1 MRRVMRVRVAAVMTA
16 SLLVGWLASVAS
28 AETSSSKEL
37 PAPGED
43 DKLYSC
49 KKSTGSIEVTFKPET
64 EVKDLVTW
72 VMGFTCKNFI
82 YAPHLVAQGR
92 KLTIVAPAKM
102 TAQEAYRLFLASLST
117 LGLTVVPQG
126 NVVKIVE
133 SATGKH
139 LPVPM
144 FAAGA
149 PDNTDQLVRYV
160 MRPQYTQA
168 DALAKAIGAVKSD
181 PGEIVVAGSLLLI
194 VDYGSHV
201 RDMLSI
207 AKLVDVPSGSEGVY
221 TLPLMHADATKLLP
235 KLTAILGMDGGAA
248 PGVKT
253 AAPTPTE
260 VQGVAPSKIL
270 VDERTNTLIVAA
282 SPAAYERVKALVE
295 RLDIALDIEGGS
307 SIHVYP
313 LGSAIAEEV
322 AKTLNEAIQK
332 TQAPTSTSTGPQ
344 RAPAPSSA
352 AAGLGE
358 GLDGRAQVVADKPT
372 NKLIVVS
379 SGRDFLAIKEVI
391 KELDQPRRQVYIEA
405 LILEVNMT
413 DAQEVGLSTH
423 MGTVFGTVR
432 NPSSMLLG
440 GTRVGNVSSVD
451 TTSLASATGLVGGLV
466 GKALPGASKLLGQSI
481 PSFGVL
487 VQALANRTNT
497 NVLSAPSIIAL
508 DNEEAKYKV
517 GVNIPYS
524 KGVIPTTTVT
534 QSSSVSTNVDR
545 KDLVLELKIKPHIS
559 TGDQV
564 LLEIVHE
571 ANDLGDDLALGP
583 SWATRGFETRAVVKD
598 QQTFVLGGL
607 MQEKD
612 TYRSDQV
619 PLLGDIPLIGHLFKY
634 TKKTKRKTNL
644 VIMLTPYIIKDDLEL
659 EAIRER
665 KMREHQEYTRSLKTF
680 AELRYEPR
688 IDYRRKRGLV
698 EEINRA
704 VQMVESDREALDVL
718 RRPAPMTSGP
728 VQVQAIQPDGGAE

>member
-1 MRRVMRVRVAAVMTA
+1 MTV
-16 SLLVGWLASVAS
+16 SLIAGWLASVAS
-28 AETSSSKEL
+28 AETASEV
-37 PAPGED
+37 APGED

-49 KKSTGSIEVTFKPET
+49 KKASGSVAVTFKPET

-92 KLTIVAPAKM
+92 KVTIVAPTKM
-102 TAQEAYRLFLASLST
+102 TQGEAYRLFLASLAT
-117 LGLTVVPQG
+117 IGLTVVPQG

-133 SATGKH
+133 TATGKH
-139 LPVPM
+139 LPLPM
-144 FAAGA
+144 YKSGA

-160 MRPQYTQA
+160 LRPQYMQA
-168 DALAKAIGAVKSD
+168 DALAKAIGSVKSD
-181 PGEIVVAGSLLLI
+181 PGEITIAGSLLLV
-194 VDYGSHV
+194 VDYASHV
-201 RDMLSI
+201 RDMLAI

-221 TLPLMHADATKLLP
+221 TIPLMHADAAKLLP
-235 KLTAILGMDGGAA
+235 KLTSILGMDATGAA
-248 PGVKT
+248 PARG
-253 AAPTPTE
+253 APDPQASQT
-260 VQGVAPSKIL
+260 VAPSKLL
-270 VDERTNTLIVAA
+270 VDDRTNTLVVAA
-282 SPAAYERVKALVE
+282 SVAAYERVKALVE
-295 RLDIALDIEGGS
+295 RLDIPLDIEGGS

-332 TQAPTSTSTGPQ
+332 TQAPAGSSTGP
-344 RAPAPSSA
+344 RPATASP

-405 LILEVNMT
+405 LILEVNMGNEQSMGISAHT
-413 DAQEVGLSTH
+413 GTTVG
-423 MGTVFGTVR
+423 
-432 NPSSMLLG
+432 SSNTTIGLG
-440 GTRVGNVSSVD
+440 GVQLGNGVSSVD
-451 TTSLASATGLVGGLV
+451 PTSLASATGLVGGLI
-466 GKALPGASKLLGQSI
+466 GKTLPGSEELFGTSI
-481 PSFGVL
+481 PSFGIL
-487 VQALANRTNT
+487 VQAIATRSNT

-517 GVNIPYS
+517 GVNIPFS
-524 KGVIPTTTVT
+524 KGVIPASSLT
-534 QSSSVSTNVDR
+534 QNAPLTTNVDR

-564 LLEIVHE
+564 LLEISHE
-571 ANDLGDDLALGP
+571 ANDYGEDLALGP

-607 MQEKD
+607 MQEKEIL
-612 TYRSDQV
+612 SAQQV
-619 PLLGDIPLIGHLFKY
+619 PLLGDIPILGHLFKY
-634 TKKTKRKTNL
+634 SKKTKKKTNL

-659 EAIRER
+659 EEIRQR
-665 KMREHQEYTRSLKTF
+665 KMREHEEYTQSRRTF
-680 AELRYEPR
+680 AELRFEPR

-698 EEINRA
+698 EEINRT
-704 VQMVESDREALDVL
+704 VLQVEQDAATLELL
-718 RRPAPMTSGP
+718 KRPEPMKAGP
-728 VQVQAIQPDGGAE
+728 VQVPAAQPD

>member
-1 MRRVMRVRVAAVMTA
+1 MRVRLAAVMTV
-16 SLLVGWLASVAS
+16 SLLAGWLVSVAS
-28 AETSSSKEL
+28 AETSSEL
-37 PAPGED
+37 PVPGED
-43 DKLYSC
+43 DKLYAC

-92 KLTIVAPAKM
+92 KLTIVAPTKM
-102 TAQEAYRLFLASLST
+102 TAGEAYRLFLASLST

-126 NVVKIVE
+126 NIVKIVE
-133 SATGKH
+133 SNTGKH
-139 LPVPM
+139 LPVPLYKN
-144 FAAGA
+144 GA

-160 MRPQYTQA
+160 MRPQFMQA
-168 DALAKAIGAVKSD
+168 EALAKAIGSVKSD
-181 PGEIVVAGSLLLI
+181 PGEITVAGSLLLI

-221 TLPLMHADATKLLP
+221 TIPLQHADATKLLP
-235 KLTAILGMDGGAA
+235 KLTGILGMDGSGAPA
-248 PGVKT
+248 AGKA
-253 AAPTPTE
+253 AAPTDMA
-260 VQGVAPSKIL
+260 QGVAPSKIL
-270 VDERTNTLIVAA
+270 VDDRTNTLVVAA
-282 SPAAYERVKALVE
+282 SVAAYERVKALVE
-295 RLDIALDIEGGS
+295 RLDIPLDIEGGS

-332 TQAPTSTSTGPQ
+332 TQAPAGTSSPGRPG
-344 RAPAPSSA
+344 APLPAP

-405 LILEVNMT
+405 LILEVT
-413 DAQEVGLSTH
+413 LGSESE
-423 MGTVFGTVR
+423 FGISAHGGKT
-432 NPSSMLLG
+432 LG
-440 GTRVGNVSSVD
+440 GQNGTTLGLGGIQLGNGVTSLD
-451 TTSLASATGLVGGLV
+451 PTSLASATGLIGGV
-466 GKALPGASKLLGQSI
+466 IGKALPGSEDLFGQSI
-481 PSFGVL
+481 PSFGIL
-487 VQALANRTNT
+487 LQAIANRSNT

-524 KGVIPTTTVT
+524 KGVIPTTTLT
-534 QSSSVSTNVDR
+534 QNAPISTNVDR

-564 LLEIVHE
+564 LLEISHE
-571 ANDLGDDLALGP
+571 ANDYGEDLALGP

-612 TYRSDQV
+612 IQQARQI
-619 PLLGDIPLIGHLFKY
+619 PLLGDIPILGNLFKY
-634 TKKTKRKTNL
+634 SKKIKKKTNL
-644 VIMLTPYIIKDDLEL
+644 IIMLTPYIIKDDLDL

-665 KMREHQEYTRSLKTF
+665 KMREHTEYTQSKRTF
-680 AELRYEPR
+680 EQLRFQPR

-698 EEINRA
+698 EDINRT
-704 VQMVESDREALDVL
+704 VMQVETDLATLEALK
-718 RRPAPMTSGP
+718 RPEAMKSGP
-728 VQVQAIQPDGGAE
+728 VQTAPASQPE

>member
-1 MRRVMRVRVAAVMTA
+1 MRVRVAAVVTA
-16 SLLVGWLASVAS
+16 SLVAGWLASVAS
-28 AETSSSKEL
+28 AETSSEL
-37 PAPGED
+37 EAPGED
-43 DKLYSC
+43 EKLYSC
-49 KKSTGSIEVTFKPET
+49 KKNQGSIEVTFKPET

-82 YAPHLVAQGR
+82 YAPHIVAQGR
-92 KLTIVAPAKM
+92 KLTIVAPSKM
-102 TAQEAYRLFLASLST
+102 TAGEAYRLFLASLAT
-117 LGLTVVPQG
+117 LNLTVVPQG
-126 NVVKIVE
+126 NIVKIVE
-133 SATGKH
+133 SNTGKH
-139 LPVPM
+139 LPVPLYKN
-144 FAAGA
+144 GA
-149 PDNTDQLVRYV
+149 PDDTDQLVRYV
-160 MRPQYTQA
+160 MRPQYMQA
-168 DALAKAIGAVKSD
+168 DALAKAIGSVKSD
-181 PGEIVVAGSLLLI
+181 PGEITVAGSLLLI

-201 RDMLSI
+201 RDMLAI
-207 AKLVDVPSGSEGVY
+207 AKLIDVPSGSEGVY
-221 TLPLMHADATKLLP
+221 TIPLMHADATKLMP

-248 PGVKT
+248 PVTGKPGAPPSTDMT
-253 AAPTPTE
+253 A
-260 VQGVAPSKIL
+260 QGVAPSKIL

-282 SPAAYERVKALVE
+282 SAAAYERVKALVQ
-295 RLDIALDIEGGS
+295 RLDVALDIEGGM

-332 TQAPTSTSTGPQ
+332 TQSPSGTA
-344 RAPAPSSA
+344 APARSSTPLPA
-352 AAGLGE
+352 SPAAGLGE
-358 GLDGRAQVVADKPT
+358 GIDGRAQVVADKPT

-405 LILEVNMT
+405 LILEVNMGNVTELGVSAHTGTSYT
-413 DAQEVGLSTH
+413 DSDGKTSAIG
-423 MGTVFGTVR
+423 
-432 NPSSMLLG
+432 LG
-440 GTRVGNVSSVD
+440 GTQLGNVSSANP
-451 TTSLASATGLVGGLV
+451 SSIINATGLVGGLI
-466 GKALPGASKLLGQSI
+466 GSTIPGVKDLLGQSI

-524 KGVIPTTTVT
+524 RGVIPTTTVT
-534 QSSSVSTNVDR
+534 QNAPVSTNVDR

-564 LLEIVHE
+564 LLEISHE
-571 ANDLGDDLALGP
+571 ANDFGEDLALGP

-612 TYRSDQV
+612 IYLAQQV
-619 PLLGDIPLIGHLFKY
+619 PVLGDIPLLGHLFRY
-634 TKKTKRKTNL
+634 SKKTKKKTNL
-644 VIMLTPYIIKDDLEL
+644 IIMLTPYIIKDDLEL

-665 KMREHQEYTRSLKTF
+665 KMREHEEYTQSLRTF
-680 AELRYEPR
+680 AELRYQPR

-698 EEINRA
+698 EEINRTVMQVEADTEA
-704 VQMVESDREALDVL
+704 VQLL
-718 RRPAPMTSGP
+718 KRPEPMKSGP
-728 VQVQAIQPDGGAE
+728 VQASPE

>member
-1 MRRVMRVRVAAVMTA
+1 MTA
-16 SLLVGWLASVAS
+16 SLLAGWLASVAS
-28 AETSSSKEL
+28 ADTSSREL

-43 DKLYSC
+43 EKLYSC
-49 KKSTGSIEVTFKPET
+49 KKSTGSIEITFKPET

-82 YAPHLVAQGR
+82 YAPHIVAQGR
-92 KLTIVAPAKM
+92 KLTIVAPTKM
-102 TAQEAYRLFLASLST
+102 TAQEAYRLFLASLAT
-117 LGLTVVPQG
+117 LNLTVVPQG
-126 NVVKIVE
+126 NIMKIIE
-133 SATGKH
+133 TNTGKR
-139 LPVPM
+139 LPVPL
-144 FAAGA
+144 FKSGT

-160 MRPQYTQA
+160 LRPNYMQA
-168 DALAKAIGAVKSD
+168 DALAKAIGSVKSD
-181 PGEIVVAGSLLLI
+181 PGEITVAGSLLLI

-207 AKLVDVPSGSEGVY
+207 ARLVDVPSGSEGVY
-221 TLPLMHADATKLLP
+221 TLALKHADAAKLLP
-235 KLTAILGMDGGAA
+235 KLTSILGMEGAA
-248 PGVKT
+248 AAGK
-253 AAPTPTE
+253 AAPAPTNE
-260 VQGVAPSKIL
+260 MQAQGVAPSKIL

-295 RLDIALDIEGGS
+295 RLDISLEIEGGS

-332 TQAPTSTSTGPQ
+332 TQVPSGSTT
-344 RAPAPSSA
+344 PARQGSPLPSSST
-352 AAGLGE
+352 AGLGE

-405 LILEVNMT
+405 LILEVNMSNDRSFGFSVHGGKT
-413 DAQEVGLSTH
+413 VGST
-423 MGTVFGTVR
+423 GST
-432 NPSSMLLG
+432 LALG
-440 GTRVGNVSSVD
+440 GVQTGSVSSVD
-451 TTSLASATGLVGGLV
+451 PTSLVGATGLVGGLI
-466 GKALPGASKLLGQSI
+466 GSALPGSSDLFGQSI

-487 VQALANRTNT
+487 MQAIAHRSNT
-497 NVLSAPSIIAL
+497 NILSAPSIIAL

-517 GVNIPYS
+517 GTNIPYS
-524 KGVIPTTTVT
+524 KGIIPTTTVT
-534 QSSSVSTNVDR
+534 QNSPVSTNVDR

-559 TGDQV
+559 TGDQI

-571 ANDLGDDLALGP
+571 ANDFGEDLALGP

-612 TYRSDQV
+612 IYTSEQV
-619 PLLGDIPLIGHLFKY
+619 PILGDIPLLGHLFKFS
-634 TKKTKRKTNL
+634 KKTKKKTNL
-644 VIMLTPYIIKDDLEL
+644 IIMLTPYIIKDDLEL

-665 KMREHQEYTRSLKTF
+665 KMREHQEYTQSQRTF
-680 AELRYEPR
+680 AELRYQPR
-688 IDYRRKRGLV
+688 IDYRRKRGLL
-698 EEINRA
+698 EDINRT
-704 VQMVESDREALDVL
+704 VEQVEKDLEQLADL
-718 RRPAPMTSGP
+718 RRPEPMKSGP
-728 VQVQAIQPDGGAE
+728 VQVPAQVEGAE